1 VEPVVLSTCISSTRK
16 QRVLRAPLASLQYIY
31 YSLCMNT
38 IIEAGLE
45 SGSVASVNNGQ
56 RRSGGQGRRELQNT
70 ETQYK
75 TRAIER
81 QIAGVFEE
89 I

>member
-1 VEPVVLSTCISSTRK
+1 
-16 QRVLRAPLASLQYIY
+16 
-31 YSLCMNT
+31 MNT

-45 SGSVASVNNGQ
+45 SESVASGNNGQ
-56 RRSGGQGRRELQNT
+56 RRSGGQCRRELQNT
-70 ETQYK
+70 ETQYR
-75 TRAIER
+75 TRAIEI

>member
-1 VEPVVLSTCISSTRK
+1 
-16 QRVLRAPLASLQYIY
+16 
-31 YSLCMNT
+31 MNT

>member
-1 VEPVVLSTCISSTRK
+1 
-16 QRVLRAPLASLQYIY
+16 
-31 YSLCMNT
+31 MNT
-38 IIEAGLE
+38 IIEAGPE
-45 SGSVASVNNGQ
+45 SESVASGNNGQ

-70 ETQYK
+70 ETQYR
-75 TRAIER
+75 TRVIER

>member
-1 VEPVVLSTCISSTRK
+1 
-16 QRVLRAPLASLQYIY
+16 
-31 YSLCMNT
+31 MNT

-45 SGSVASVNNGQ
+45 SGSVASGNNGQ

-70 ETQYK
+70 ETQYR

-89 I
+89 IQAYLAHKSRRGGLVETFGTCFEPKRA

>member
-1 VEPVVLSTCISSTRK
+1 MI
-16 QRVLRAPLASLQYIY
+16 
-31 YSLCMNT
+31 T

-45 SGSVASVNNGQ
+45 SGSVASGNNGQ
-56 RRSGGQGRRELQNT
+56 RRSGGQGRRELQYT
-70 ETQYK
+70 ETQYRK
-75 TRAIER
+75 RAIER